1 MPNNLLP
8 YKLLRLIIC
17 IKERTFH
24 TRLFYS
30 PTVICRPQFITITLS
45 VYDYYN
51 HHNHHHPHHQRKPQ
65 LNVAKS
71 RVKSQQFSLL
81 SPSDMNQRD
90 QRSKPNFAY
99 AFLLLI
105 VSFHCIFPHVYM
117 HKCSYKFLTFYSLT
131 FYKCY
136 ILWYYYLSHG

>member
-30 PTVICRPQFITITLS
+30 PTVICRPQFITITLF

-51 HHNHHHPHHQRKPQ
+51 DHHNHHHPHHQRKPQ

-71 RVKSQQFSLL
+71 RVNSSLYFPL
-81 SPSDMNQRD
+81 SIWTRETKGVNPTLPM
-90 QRSKPNFAY
+90 P
-99 AFLLLI
+99 FLLLI

-117 HKCSYKFLTFYSLT
+117 HKCSYKFLTFYSLK
-131 FYKCY
+131 FYKFY